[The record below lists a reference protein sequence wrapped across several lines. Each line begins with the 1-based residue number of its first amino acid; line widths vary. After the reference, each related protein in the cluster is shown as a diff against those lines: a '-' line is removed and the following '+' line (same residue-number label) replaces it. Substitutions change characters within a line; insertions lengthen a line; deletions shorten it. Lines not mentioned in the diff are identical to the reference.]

1 MTEKDCARLQ
11 AHNSNIGRYRRLL
24 ETSLSETERIFIQ
37 RRLSEEVL
45 ELSSLAAPRVSTAAI
60 NRPSVNEG

>member
-1 MTEKDCARLQ
+1 MTGKDCARWQ

-24 ETSLSETERIFIQ
+24 ETNLSETERIFIQ

-45 ELSSLAAPRVSTAAI
+45 ELSSLAAPRVSTATI

>member
-11 AHNSNIGRYRRLL
+11 ALNSNIGRYRRLL
-24 ETSLSETERIFIQ
+24 ETDLSETEHFIQ

-45 ELSSLAAPRVSTAAI
+45 ELSSLAAPRVSTATI
-60 NRPSVNEG
+60 TVLL

>member
-24 ETSLSETERIFIQ
+24 ETNLSETERIFIQ
-37 RRLSEEVL
+37 KRLSEA
-45 ELSSLAAPRVSTAAI
+45 SLAAPRVSTATI
-60 NRPSVNEG
+60 NRPSLNEG